1 QVTKYKDLPFKNP
14 FYNYNLL
21 FTSCV
26 VSISLILLFYLS
38 SAEVFSLKDEVA
50 ITHQNDCVFIL
61 IGEGKSKNTPYL
73 GR

>member
-1 QVTKYKDLPFKNP
+1 M
-14 FYNYNLL
+14 
-21 FTSCV
+21 
-26 VSISLILLFYLS
+26 ILLFYLS